1 MLGEVIRK
9 VVVCWGPVH
18 VVLLLVDAIPDP
30 IETHVDCTGSA
41 LSDGVVGKANRSGVI
56 N

>member
-1 MLGEVIRK
+1 M
-9 VVVCWGPVH
+9 VCWGPVH

-30 IETHVDCTGSA
+30 IETHVDGTGSS
-41 LSDGVVGKANRSGVI
+41 LSDGVVGEANSSGVI

>member
-1 MLGEVIRK
+1 MFSEVIRK

-30 IETHVDCTGSA
+30 IETHVDGMGSS
-41 LSDGVVGKANRSGVI
+41 LGDGVVGEANSSGVI
-56 N
+56 D

>member
-1 MLGEVIRK
+1 MLGEVISK

-30 IETHVDCTGSA
+30 IEMHVDGMGSS
-41 LSDGVVGKANRSGVI
+41 LSDSVVGEANHSGVI